1 MCCSASARLD
11 FTVESLDSFLQLPLL
26 APSLILSKAITDIY
40 VCRYKACGSLEDLAF
55 PELTIRLHEEN
66 DLFVANVLFF

>member
-11 FTVESLDSFLQLPLL
+11 FTVDSLDSFLQFPLL

-55 PELTIRLHEEN
+55 PELTIRLHEEKMIY
-66 DLFVANVLFF
+66 L